1 MFEES
6 EYKQF
11 LKSFVTHDAFKLLG
25 VRINSE
31 VFCKF
36 LFDLCTTWCEFL
48 DVEIFVYFLL
58 TLALQIS
65 EGSSLPTST
74 FKPTRSIRTV

>member
-1 MFEES
+1 MRLLLEEQ

-11 LKSFVTHDAFKLLG
+11 LKSFITHDAFKLLG

-48 DVEIFVYFLL
+48 DV
-58 TLALQIS
+58 
-65 EGSSLPTST
+65 
-74 FKPTRSIRTV
+74 